1 VSGSSRLGRDS
12 LAVAVIDAGGYS
24 YNSGFRVSLEYAD
37 GRVQRPDGS
46 IQDGI
51 SLVLD
56 AEAIGITPDFALTP
70 QLAGLFR
77 SNKSLLDEALP
88 ATEAK
93 LAAHRQFFA
102 KEAAWKLDALS
113 YSFLIDV
120 YGNDT
125 LDTKALE
132 EALARERDVHV
143 RKMAEHHPGAFQ
155 SLRERMEAVN
165 RETLC
170 QWWYCAWDDI
180 WRRNHNTI
188 TQLEACAV
196 DFSPVYRTS
205 ICYRPMQRTQLE
217 AFLKERGL
225 WPAPGQKGFFNPG
238 TLK

>member
-1 VSGSSRLGRDS
+1 MSAASRLGCGNCG
-12 LAVAVIDAGGYS
+12 ATAIDIRGFS
-24 YNSGFRVSLEYAD
+24 YNSGFRVSLAYAD

-46 IQDGI
+46 IKDGI

-56 AEAIGITPDFALTP
+56 AEALGVTPDFALTP
-70 QLAGLFR
+70 LLANLFR
-77 SNKSLLDEALP
+77 SNKSLLDEAVP
-88 ATEAK
+88 AIEAK
-93 LAAHRQFFA
+93 LLAHRTFFA
-102 KEAAWKLDALS
+102 KEAAWKLHALS

-120 YGNDT
+120 YGNDS
-125 LDTKALE
+125 LDPKAVK

-143 RKMAEHHPGAFQ
+143 RKMAEHHPGAFR

-205 ICYRPMQRTQLE
+205 ICYRPMQRRQLE
-217 AFLKERGL
+217 DFLKERGL
-225 WPAPGQKGFFNPG
+225 WPAPGKKGFFNSG